1 VQQNKARHWQISKST
16 EESIMN
22 THPAIPEQISAVNQA
37 GTDVVL
43 RAAGIGFEG
52 AERLIELNLKTA
64 KAAFAES
71 AKVVKS
77 ISSLKDM
84 KELAGMKPAVL
95 QPVVEK
101 NAAYLRGLWEI
112 ASDTQAELVQ
122 LLEERVTQLNKTVV
136 TNLDKVAKSG
146 PAGSDV
152 AVAAVKSAIAA
163 ANSAYD
169 SAVKAAK
176 QVANLTEANVAA
188 ASQVVSVAKRK
199 AA

>member
-1 VQQNKARHWQISKST
+1 
-16 EESIMN
+16 MN
-22 THPAIPEQISAVNQA
+22 THPAIPEQISAANQA